1 MDELEKR
8 TKKSWYNSLALPI
21 VGFMLGTFV
30 FIDDPSDKTL
40 VICSIVL
47 WICSAASF
55 YIYFQDKRWREER
68 EEAAQL
74 AREKIDKF
82 NQAGKEHK
90 WTLPAEKFY
99 QQCSNAFITQISNE
113 FEFGKAK
120 AIVEQLV
127 KDDCPE
133 ADLDC
138 FQEYFT
144 KDSLQNYMRQGKPL
158 AEKTAQRKLEESK
171 RVLPANAT
179 KEEAKF
185 IRRADALSVK
195 TGCNK
200 RVTMLTDLLEDCDQR
215 LKELHDGEEAMLQL
229 ATIYAGMQKKEK
241 NWASIG
247 GFAEGLAGPAAG
259 IMAASDAMRDNYEI
273 RKYNEEMRQTSIDI
287 IKGAHMSNI
296 TDQYKLKKER
306 GNIQQQIE
314 EAKTKVTLTNPT
326 AQQIWNHFS
335 VGDARVVK
343 NESGVLE
350 CSVSVRQEEP
360 FHLDVPN
367 GVSMVVDGT
376 LEGDIWIEGM
386 YVGSVDFPLPLYG
399 IPCNTSSEVTVDGM
413 CGKSMEYI
421 GKYSLKLR
429 AAQNLW
435 IMEA

>member
-1 MDELEKR
+1 MDEAEK
-8 TKKSWYNSLALPI
+8 NSKVPLIIAVVFGI
-21 VGFMLGTFV
+21 LGIL
-30 FIDDPSDKTL
+30 FIRIDPSDETSL
-40 VICSIVL
+40 FCGIAEL
-47 WICSAASF
+47 AASAFFF
-55 YIYFQDKRWREER
+55 YLYFRDKQKEKEQ

-74 AREKIDKF
+74 AKEKIDKF

-90 WTLPAEKFY
+90 WAFPVEKFY
-99 QQCSNAFITQISNE
+99 QQCSDAFITQISNE

-120 AIVEQLV
+120 LIAEQLI
-127 KDDCPE
+127 KEACPE
-133 ADLDC
+133 VDLEC
-138 FQEYFT
+138 FQQYLT
-144 KDSLQNYMRQGKPL
+144 KESIQKYMQKGKPL
-158 AEKTAQRKLEESK
+158 AEQTAQRKLEESK

-179 KEEAKF
+179 KEEEKF

-215 LKELHDGEEAMLQL
+215 IKELHDGEEAMIQL

-273 RKYNEEMRQTSIDI
+273 RKYNEEMRQTSVDI

-314 EAKTKVTLTNPT
+314 AAKTKVSLTNPT

-335 VGDARVVK
+335 VGDARVFK

-360 FHLDVPN
+360 FHLDVPS
-367 GVSMVVDGT
+367 GVNMVVDGT
-376 LEGDIWIEGM
+376 LKGDIWIEGM
-386 YVGSVDFPLPLYG
+386 YVGSVNFPLPLYG
-399 IPCNTSSEVTVDGM
+399 IPCNTSSEVTFDGM
-413 CGKSMEYI
+413 CGKSMAYI

>member
-1 MDELEKR
+1 MDESEKNAK
-8 TKKSWYNSLALPI
+8 TDLIITAVFSIIGILAI
-21 VGFMLGTFV
+21 IF
-30 FIDDPSDKTL
+30 DPSDGRL
-40 VICSIVL
+40 VFCGIVEL
-47 WICSAASF
+47 LCSAF
-55 YIYFQDKRWREER
+55 FLYRYFVGKQKKEEQ

-195 TGCNK
+195 TSCNK

-215 LKELHDGEEAMLQL
+215 IKELHDGEEAMLQL

-367 GVSMVVDGT
+367 GVNMVVDGT
-376 LEGDIWIEGM
+376 LEGDIWIEEM
-386 YVGSVDFPLPLYG
+386 YVGSVDLPLPLYG